1 MEEISLRDVV
11 AIIAILLTVIGGFWA
26 LAKVLV
32 RLLAQHLD
40 SKFAALDS
48 KFSSLDDKF
57 TDLDNQLDRMEKSDT
72 ENRNQVIELER
83 DMLRL
88 RAELPNQYVRREDYV
103 RGQTVIESKLDAQ
116 ANMLQSLQ
124 LQQAGVK
131 DK

>member
-1 MEEISLRDVV
+1 MIDTINLNDVLSLV
-11 AIIAILLTVIGGFWA
+11 AIILTVIGGFWA

-32 RLLAQHLD
+32 KLLAQHLD
-40 SKFAALDS
+40 SKFAALDG
-48 KFSSLDDKF
+48 KFA
-57 TDLDNQLDRMEKSDT
+57 DLDSQLDRMERSDT
-72 ENRNQVIELER
+72 ENQKQMSELER